1 MSACGLG
8 GADAARLEACLS
20 RDGVALLPTDTVY
33 GIACDAGSELGAR
46 RVYELKGRPAD
57 RPAAVM
63 FLSLAAA
70 LAALPELAPGE
81 LAAVRALLPGA
92 LTLLLPNRRRRFP
105 IACGPDP
112 DTLGLRVPRL
122 TAPLAALGVLDRAVL
137 QSSANL
143 SGQPEARR
151 LTDVARALRD
161 GADMELDAGELPGVA
176 STVVDLRDY
185 ERVGAWSVLRA
196 GAVSDGVVAE
206 VLGGLAGGV

>member
-1 MSACGLG
+1 M
-8 GADAARLEACLS
+8 
-20 RDGVALLPTDTVY
+20 
-33 GIACDAGSELGAR
+33 
-46 RVYELKGRPAD
+46 
-57 RPAAVM
+57 
-63 FLSLAAA
+63 
-70 LAALPELAPGE
+70 
-81 LAAVRALLPGA
+81 
-92 LTLLLPNRRRRFP
+92 
-105 IACGPDP
+105 
-112 DTLGLRVPRL
+112 
-122 TAPLAALGVLDRAVL
+122 L

-196 GAVSDGVVAE
+196 GAVSGGVVAE